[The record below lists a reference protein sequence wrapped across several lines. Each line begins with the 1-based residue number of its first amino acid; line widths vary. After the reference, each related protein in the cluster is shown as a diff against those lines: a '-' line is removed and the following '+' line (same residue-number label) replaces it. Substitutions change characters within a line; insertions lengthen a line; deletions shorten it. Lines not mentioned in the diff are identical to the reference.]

1 MECHDDLDALKALR
15 MQIDQELL
23 DLSFLSEG
31 ESTGQRQLN
40 KSTSAP
46 DLRKLQVTVA
56 DMESSSVCSVDDL
69 SQGSAGATRFLGTS
83 SSSSGNPNGGFV
95 AVDIKRSKEWIDT
108 YL

>member
-1 MECHDDLDALKALR
+1 MECRDDIDALEALR

-31 ESTGQRQLN
+31 ESLGQRQLT

-46 DLRKLQVTVA
+46 DLRNLQVTVA

-69 SQGSAGATRFLGTS
+69 SQGCTGATRFLGTS
-83 SSSSGNPNGGFV
+83 SSSSGNPNGFV
-95 AVDIKRSKEWIDT
+95 AVDVKRSKEWLDT

>member
-1 MECHDDLDALKALR
+1 MECRDDIDALKALR

-31 ESTGQRQLN
+31 ESLGQRELT

-46 DLRKLQVTVA
+46 DLRNLQVTVA

-69 SQGSAGATRFLGTS
+69 SQGCMGATRFLGTS
-83 SSSSGNPNGGFV
+83 SSSSGNPNGFV
-95 AVDIKRSKEWIDT
+95 VVDVKRSKEWLDT